1 MASCERLHF
10 TKLPLADI
18 REVPGNSGCSRHR
31 GAHQVGS
38 AAAALPPFKIAIAGR
53 GATLTRSQDVRIH
66 AQAHGAS
73 GLAPVETGCAKNLVQ
88 SFLFRLLLHLL

>member
-18 REVPGNSGCSRHR
+18 GEVPGTSGCVLHR

-38 AAAALPPFKIAIAGR
+38 AAPALPPFKIAIAGR
-53 GATLTRSQDVRIH
+53 GATLTRSENVRIH
-66 AQAHGAS
+66 AQTHGAA
-73 GLAPVETGCAKNLVQ
+73 GLAPIETGCAKNLIQ
-88 SFLFRLLLHLL
+88 SFCFRLLLHLL